1 MSPIELY
8 LGQLRAKLETRFD
21 SECADQLL
29 SEIRAHLADAAVELE
44 EDGVQREEA
53 ERVSVS
59 RFGAPEKAA
68 FLLPLGQQYGTG
80 DRYWGRGAFWVSIV
94 VALGLTWYALDPTG
108 HRFLSQSE
116 LPPILAL
123 ILGFYAYACWRARSF
138 SMVRQSSIAIAL
150 IVVVTGLFRVHIV
163 DPTLIDSAQRDVRG
177 PMLAQRASPDF
188 SSGSLD
194 SPVLPLIADLRSATH
209 KDSTFGAS
217 YSADRPAT
225 DSEPFVED
233 EEAEPVLHGMAP
245 FGQSPWAL
253 TQEGLLPEVSQLLL
267 SWLFLILMVNASVCW
282 VGCLEHEQK
291 GGLLLVQ

>member
-1 MSPIELY
+1 MSPIDLY

-29 SEIRAHLADAAVELE
+29 SEIRAHLADAAAELE
-44 EDGVQREEA
+44 EEGVLRDEA

-68 FLLPLGQQYGTG
+68 FLMPLGQQYGTG
-80 DRYWGRGAFWVSIV
+80 DRYWGRGAFWVSII

-108 HRFLSQSE
+108 HRVLAKSE

-138 SMVRQSSIAIAL
+138 SMVRQSSIAIAM
-150 IVVVTGLFRVHIV
+150 IVVVTGLFRVHVV
-163 DPTLIDSAQRDVRG
+163 DPTLANT
-177 PMLAQRASPDF
+177 A
-188 SSGSLD
+188 SLD
-194 SPVLPLIADLRSATH
+194 STQSLLVQRDLSPSIAGRFDSKFTDYLADLRT
-209 KDSTFGAS
+209 STNRSDAKGLD
-217 YSADRPAT
+217 YSADRAVPLDPPRAE
-225 DSEPFVED
+225 SPEP
-233 EEAEPVLHGMAP
+233 EPVLHGMAP
-245 FGQSPWAL
+245 FGQNPWAL

-267 SWLFLILMVNASVCW
+267 SWLFLILMANASVCW

-291 GGLLLVQ
+291 GGLMLVQ

>member
-29 SEIRAHLADAAVELE
+29 TEIRAHLTDSAAELE
-44 EDGVQREEA
+44 EEGVLREEA
-53 ERVSVS
+53 ERLSVS

-68 FLLPLGQQYGTG
+68 FLLPLGQQFGTG
-80 DRYWGRGAFWVSIV
+80 DRYWGRGAFWVSII

-108 HRFLSQSE
+108 HRVLSKNE

-123 ILGFYAYACWRARSF
+123 ILAFYAYACWRAKSF

-150 IVVVTGLFRVHIV
+150 IIVVTGLFRVHIV
-163 DPTLIDSAQRDVRG
+163 DPTLVDTAANPSFRTHLVQREFSPLTIGSTDSMA
-177 PMLAQRASPDF
+177 
-188 SSGSLD
+188 
-194 SPVLPLIADLRSATH
+194 PLIADLRTSSNRSAAA
-209 KDSTFGAS
+209 DLS
-217 YSADRPAT
+217 YSADRPASLPS
-225 DSEPFVED
+225 DSDGTSAKESVI
-233 EEAEPVLHGMAP
+233 HGMAP
-245 FGQSPWAL
+245 IGQDPWSL
-253 TQEGLLPEVSQLLL
+253 TQQGLLPEVSQLLL

-291 GGLLLVQ
+291 GGLTLVQ